1 MGFIDLLLVAIIGF
15 SMAWGW
21 RKGLAAMIVRL
32 VAIVASFFLVGHLF
46 PLARASLV
54 NNFGFSRGLATFVTV
69 VLILVLI
76 AVLVRIAIEIL
87 NRALKAVK
95 LSGVNKFFGMLV
107 GLVNALFFILI
118 VMVVLDYFPKVSNSF
133 KDPRRHKVYY
143 ALNNLKR
150 DIASNPELRERM
162 PKIDLK
168 DILDGKKEG
177 RK

>member
-1 MGFIDLLLVAIIGF
+1 MGFIDLLFLVIIGL

-21 RKGLAAMIVRL
+21 RKGLAEMIVRL
-32 VAIVASFFLVGHLF
+32 VAILASFFLVGHLY

-54 NNFGFSRGLATFVTV
+54 NNFGFSRGLATFVAV

-107 GLVNALFFILI
+107 GLLNALIFILI
-118 VMVVLDYFPKVSNSF
+118 VIVVLDYFPRVSTSF
-133 KDPRRHKVYY
+133 KDPARHKVYY
-143 ALNNLKR
+143 ALYGLKK
-150 DIASNPELRERM
+150 DIVSNPTLRERL

-168 DILDGKKEG
+168 DVLDKDG
-177 RK
+177 RN